1 MGRVVVRDAK
11 GGNDMAI
18 SATEKPLSRVF
29 MSDYRF
35 TIPSFQRAYTWQT
48 ENILQ
53 LVCDLQDASA
63 SANTPYFLGSL
74 ILVRNGDCKYQV
86 IDGQQR
92 LISLSIIIA
101 VLREL
106 ETDPV
111 LLEELDELILEPGN
125 KLRGITA
132 EPRLR
137 LRDRDAEFFRSYVQ
151 EGDLEGLFDLREGDF
166 ETRAQYNISTNAR
179 QVFDELAKLDDDDRH
194 RFASYLVNQVTL
206 VIVTTDDLAG
216 AHRIFD
222 VMNMRG
228 VPLTA
233 SDVFKA
239 KVVAALS
246 PAARNVYAARWD
258 DIMDPIGD
266 DAQVLEEFFSDLHLV
281 VSHKPMCTQLL
292 EEFRKDVLSP
302 YINEQHVIS
311 FIDELLAP
319 YAMAWRVIDQPTDS
333 TLPDDVVRQLVLLN
347 DYPTSDWKTVA
358 MWALVHSI
366 GNLGNA
372 DVEIVTGSPTRGET
386 EDKQTNREPIRMHD
400 GTRLRTILQALER
413 VTGVDSLN
421 RQSPLVRRT
430 RMANAIR
437 GLDRGYTM
445 PQNKGFLITDEDRR
459 SALAHLRGELQTN
472 PKMNRLLLIRANEQ
486 LAGGRITRP
495 RSLNAMPILPDR
507 VAKDSPFAAW
517 PESVRDFW
525 SARIGNLALTQAN
538 EQQLTP
544 LQTFKERRDRM
555 LMSASSKRFPLT
567 EQLAHI
573 DDCTAKTL
581 QWRQDETIRLI
592 AEFWNIRYDEGNT
605 DLSVLDEQQLTH
617 GSSSRTPNAKR
628 VTIAQVLASG
638 LLIAGET
645 LVWERP
651 RKGERWVATVT
662 DDGRLR
668 LEDGN
673 EYSSPTAAARAVG
686 GASAGLSVW
695 KRTSDGCKLSEIWK
709 TYRMQ
714 KR

>member
-1 MGRVVVRDAK
+1 
-11 GGNDMAI
+11 MAI

-35 TIPSFQRAYTWQT
+35 VIPSFQRAYTWQA

-53 LVCDLQDASA
+53 LVSDLQDASA

-74 ILVRNGDCKYQV
+74 ILVRDGESRYQV

-111 LLEELDELILEPGN
+111 LLSELDELILEPGN
-125 KLRGITA
+125 KLRGIKA

-151 EGDLEGLFDLREGDF
+151 EGDLEGLFDLRDGDM
-166 ETRAQYNISTNAR
+166 ETHAQRNIAVNAR
-179 QVFDELAKLDDDDRH
+179 QVFDELAKLDDGERH

-258 DIMDPIGD
+258 DIMDPLGD
-266 DAQVLEEFFSDLHLV
+266 DAQVLEEFFSDLHLI
-281 VSHKPMCTQLL
+281 VSHKPVCTQLL
-292 EEFRKDVLSP
+292 EEFRADVLAA
-302 YINEQHVIS
+302 YVKEQNVIS

-319 YAMAWRVIDQPTDS
+319 YAMAWRVLDHPTD
-333 TLPDDVVRQLVLLN
+333 TALPDDVVRQLVLLN
-347 DYPTSDWKTVA
+347 DYPTADWKTVA
-358 MWALVHSI
+358 MWALVHSV
-366 GNLGNA
+366 GNLGSA
-372 DVEIVTGSPTRGET
+372 DAAVFTRSDDRSGNNGT
-386 EDKQTNREPIRMHD
+386 TPAPREPMRLHD

-421 RQSPLVRRT
+421 RQSPLTRRT
-430 RMANAIR
+430 RMANAVR
-437 GLDRGYTM
+437 GLDRDYTM
-445 PQNKGFLITDEDRR
+445 PQNKGFLVTDDDRR

-486 LAGGRITRP
+486 QAGFRITRP
-495 RSLNAMPILPDR
+495 RSLNALPIVPER
-507 VAKDSPFAAW
+507 VAKNSPFAAW
-517 PESVRDFW
+517 PESLRDFW
-525 SARIGNLALTQAN
+525 SSRIGNLVLTQAN
-538 EQQLTP
+538 EQQLAP

-555 LMSASSKRFPLT
+555 LLSSSSRRFPLT
-567 EQLAHI
+567 EKLGHI
-573 DDCTAKTL
+573 EELTAKTL
-581 QWRQDETIRLI
+581 QWRQDETVRLI

-605 DLSVLDEQQLTH
+605 DLSVLDEQQLTR
-617 GSSSRTPNAKR
+617 GSAPRTPTAKR
-628 VTIAQVLASG
+628 VTIAQVLESG
-638 LLIAGET
+638 LLVAGET

-662 DDGRLR
+662 ANGKLR

-673 EYSSPTAAARAVG
+673 EYSSPTAAARAAG
-686 GASAGLSVW
+686 GNSAGLSVW
-695 KRTSDGCKLSEIWK
+695 KRTSDGRKLSEIWK
-709 TYRMQ
+709 AYRMQ